1 MRTTLHD
8 VAKAA
13 GVSIKTVSNVIHDHP
28 NVTPKT
34 KEKVEAAIKALSY
47 SPNLNAR
54 SLRTGRTN
62 VIGLVIPELLN
73 SYFTELANFVILA
86 AEKKGLTVVIEQSN
100 GDKEKELSILDHAD
114 RNLVDGLIYSPLGLH
129 QEDAELTNVKYPLVL
144 VGENIFNGPKD
155 HVTMKNIEAAQAA
168 TEYLIGLGHRRIAV
182 IGAHK
187 GEVIGSAGLR
197 LTGYKKALKAA
208 GIKYDESLVGYT
220 APWFRS
226 NGASVMTELL
236 GRTKDFTAIFALND
250 LLAFG
255 AMRVLQEK
263 GFSIPKDVSVM
274 GFDNLEEAKYSLPS
288 LSSLEPGK
296 EAIATKA
303 VEALIERMIP
313 GEKSVGPAREI
324 EVDFQI
330 VERESTAPAP
340 KSR

>member
-1 MRTTLHD
+1 
-8 VAKAA
+8 
-13 GVSIKTVSNVIHDHP
+13 
-28 NVTPKT
+28 
-34 KEKVEAAIKALSY
+34 
-47 SPNLNAR
+47 
-54 SLRTGRTN
+54 
-62 VIGLVIPELLN
+62 
-73 SYFTELANFVILA
+73 
-86 AEKKGLTVVIEQSN
+86 
-100 GDKEKELSILDHAD
+100 
-114 RNLVDGLIYSPLGLH
+114 
-129 QEDAELTNVKYPLVL
+129 
-144 VGENIFNGPKD
+144 
-155 HVTMKNIEAAQAA
+155 
-168 TEYLIGLGHRRIAV
+168 
-182 IGAHK
+182 
-187 GEVIGSAGLR
+187 
-197 LTGYKKALKAA
+197 
-208 GIKYDESLVGYT
+208 
-220 APWFRS
+220 
-226 NGASVMTELL
+226 MTELL